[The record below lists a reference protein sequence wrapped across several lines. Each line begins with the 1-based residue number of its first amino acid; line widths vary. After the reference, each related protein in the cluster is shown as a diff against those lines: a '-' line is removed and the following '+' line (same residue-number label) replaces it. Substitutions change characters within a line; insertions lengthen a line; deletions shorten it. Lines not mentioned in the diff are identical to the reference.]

1 MIARLTAW
9 LGAWKYVLILSG
21 LLALSLW
28 GNLHQYVASKTAP
41 LRAENKDL
49 ADTLNKVRGIADD
62 KTKDDKALLGIVQGI
77 ADQRVNREIIYRQ
90 AAPTPM
96 DANCAPGQ
104 ARLDA
109 VNSGI
114 PLPPGATP

>member
-1 MIARLTAW
+1 MNAITAW

-41 LRAENKDL
+41 LREENKAL
-49 ADTLNKVRGIADD
+49 ADTLDKVRGIASDKTGDD
-62 KTKDDKALLGIVQGI
+62 KKLLGIVQGI
-77 ADQRVNREIIYRQ
+77 ADQRVRRETIYTQ

-104 ARLDA
+104 ARMDA
-109 VNSGI
+109 VNNGV
-114 PLPPGATP
+114 PRR

>member
-9 LGAWKYVLILSG
+9 LGAWKYVLILSS

-41 LRAENKDL
+41 LREENKAL
-49 ADTLNKVRGIADD
+49 SDTLDKVRGIADD
-62 KTKDDKALLGIVQGI
+62 KTGDDAKLLNIVQGI
-77 ADQRVNREIIYRQ
+77 ADQRVRRETIYRQ

-109 VNSGI
+109 VNAGVE
-114 PLPPGATP
+114 